1 VVRGFHAGRAV
12 VTAAAIIM
20 ISVFGGFVFSH
31 SVMISSI
38 GFALAFGV
46 LIDAFV
52 VRMALIPALMHLAG
66 NGAWWLPAWLDRI
79 LPDIDVEGAALENRR
94 PRVQGV
100 AAEGD
105 AGAAGDTR
113 SSEEDA
119 DEVAPQRH

>member
-1 VVRGFHAGRAV
+1 
-12 VTAAAIIM
+12 
-20 ISVFGGFVFSH
+20 VFGGFVFSH

-66 NGAWWLPAWLDRI
+66 NAAWWLPKWLDRI

-94 PRVQGV
+94 PRERAV
-100 AAEGD
+100 ATGED
-105 AGAAGDTR
+105 TGAAADTP

-119 DEVAPQRH
+119 DEVASRQR